1 MLKRVPL
8 VGGKRVEKRSGG
20 EGLVS
25 RLNICYIMYM
35 ARRSKR
41 GLKAPT
47 QEVLAFPEWGGKR
60 KGAGRK
66 PNGRQAG
73 VSHLRRVPLASRYPV
88 HVTMRIAR
96 GLPGLRNRKTLP
108 VLTKCFALGK
118 ERDGFRI
125 VHYGVMGNHVHLIV
139 EGKSREALSRGMQGL
154 AIRLAKAL
162 NRYWGRKGTVF
173 ADRYHDRILKTP
185 REVRNAI
192 VYVLRNA
199 RKHVGAAIGAFD
211 AFTSALWFD
220 GWKMCARE
228 RYGGFGPCPVAD
240 ARTWLLR
247 FGWRR
252 HGLLRFSE
260 VPAG

>member
-1 MLKRVPL
+1 MTTR
-8 VGGKRVEKRSGG
+8 
-20 EGLVS
+20 
-25 RLNICYIMYM
+25 
-35 ARRSKR
+35 ARRGPRLPSQ
-41 GLKAPT
+41 GA
-47 QEVLAFPEWGGKR
+47 LAFPEWGGKR

-66 PNGRQAG
+66 PNGRKAG
-73 VSHLRRVPLASRYPV
+73 VSHLRRAPLAGRYPV

-96 GLPGLRNRKTLP
+96 GLPGLRNRKLLP
-108 VLTKCFALGK
+108 VLTKCFVQGK
-118 ERDGFRI
+118 EREGFRV

-139 EGKSREALSRGMQGL
+139 EGKGREALSRGMQGL
-154 AIRLAKAL
+154 TVRLAKAL
-162 NRYWGRKGTVF
+162 NRHWGRKGTVF

-199 RKHVGAAIGAFD
+199 RKHAGAAIGAFD

-220 GWKMCARE
+220 GWKMCARR
-228 RYGGFGPCPVAD
+228 RYGGIGPCPVAE
-240 ARTWLLR
+240 AHTWLLS

-260 VPAG
+260 LPAG